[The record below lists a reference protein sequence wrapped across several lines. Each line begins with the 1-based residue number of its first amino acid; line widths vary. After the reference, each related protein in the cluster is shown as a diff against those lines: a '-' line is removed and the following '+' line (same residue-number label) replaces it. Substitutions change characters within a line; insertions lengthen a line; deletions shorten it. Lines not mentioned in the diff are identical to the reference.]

1 MEFNDLRKGLMEE
14 AKASPKLLSDLAGL
28 ENYIA
33 ESYNNRSFIE
43 LLQNADDAGSK
54 RFKILKKDNFLFVA
68 NDGRAFN
75 DQDLESLCRSA
86 SSNKVRGESI
96 GYRGIGFK
104 SVVGFANEIHILS
117 GDFEIT
123 FSKKRT
129 EADIPQASQ
138 VPLIRIPHEMS
149 EFDKNQFKSIINQ
162 FRQAGYST
170 IFIFSGVT
178 ANEIELE
185 FESFDTSSLL
195 FLRNICETDL
205 NTGIQNNTKIKKIK
219 LDEKTSR
226 VTVSSNENEKNWL
239 IIKDNEVSLA
249 FLELGG
255 DVKKMDEFDS
265 LVYSFLPTEDKTG
278 IGLLINGDFSTDP
291 SRKHLIFDTKTL
303 SSLKSCSNQILRLF
317 EEHIKQNVNSKIGIV
332 NAIIPFTDPRMLQ
345 FKKTSFE
352 KNLIEALKAADQ
364 NTFDSYSICPS
375 WLNIKDFTLLSQDF
389 NNQINSKCYDLE
401 GFTAFVK
408 FLGAKEAT
416 LHSLIEK
423 INQVEIS
430 TLGCVQISVQLF
442 KGVLSKNQEFETWL
456 PMLKILKSDSKRISL
471 NELRD
476 GGNPIDDSFIL
487 LLVENGLT
495 EFDVKQVFRKYLG
508 EEIVKKI
515 FEENSKE
522 IDLNQER
529 NESYLSNEWFNL
541 EDPKSFPATRSNFR
555 KWRSAEENTLE
566 ILNSNGFRLSDVTKQ
581 NVGYDLE
588 GFGPDGHEIQIEV
601 KSINRIGDKFKLT
614 NNEVAVAQEKK
625 DSYIIAIVRQLDDF
639 IEIALISN
647 PVKNLILNRQCVQWI
662 WECSSY
668 EYEPKRFRI

>member
-1 MEFNDLRKGLMEE
+1 MIFQEIRKDLLDE
-14 AKASPKLLSDLAGL
+14 AIASPNLLSDLAGL

-75 DQDLESLCRSA
+75 EKDLESLCRSA

-117 GDFEIT
+117 GGFEIT

-129 EADIPQASQ
+129 EEDIPQASQ
-138 VPLIRIPHEMS
+138 VPLIRIPHHMS
-149 EFDKNQFKSIINQ
+149 EIVKSQFEPLINQFK
-162 FRQAGYST
+162 QAGYST

-205 NTGIQNNTKIKKIK
+205 NIGNQNKTKIEKFK
-219 LDEKTSR
+219 LDGKTSR
-226 VTVSSNENEKNWL
+226 VTITSNEKEKNWL
-239 IIKDNEVSLA
+239 IINDNETSLA
-249 FLELGG
+249 FLEDGG
-255 DVKKMDEFDS
+255 DVKKMDEVDS
-265 LVYSFLPTEDKTG
+265 VVYSFLPTEDKTG
-278 IGLLINGDFSTDP
+278 MGLLINGDFSTDP
-291 SRKHLIFDTKTL
+291 SRKHIIFDAKTL
-303 SSLKSCSNQILRLF
+303 SSIKSCSKHIFKLF
-317 EEHIKQNVNSKIGIV
+317 EENIKQNEYSKIGIV
-332 NAIIPFTDPRMLQ
+332 NALIPFTDPRMLQ

-352 KNLIEALKAADQ
+352 KNLIEGLKTADQ
-364 NTFDSYSICPS
+364 KSFDSYSICPS
-375 WLNIKDFTLLSQDF
+375 WLNLKDFSLLSQDLK
-389 NNQINSKCYDLE
+389 NRINPKCFDLE
-401 GFTAFVK
+401 GFTSFVK

-416 LHSLIEK
+416 LHSFIEK

-442 KGVLSKNQEFETWL
+442 KGVISKNQEFETWL
-456 PMLKILKSDSKRISL
+456 TKLKILKVDDKRISL
-471 NELRD
+471 DQIRNE
-476 GGNPIDDSFIL
+476 GKPIDSSFISL
-487 LLVENGLT
+487 LIENGLT
-495 EFDVKQVFRKYLG
+495 EFDIKQIFKKYLT
-508 EEIVKKI
+508 
-515 FEENSKE
+515 EENVAKMFENNSKQRE
-522 IDLNQER
+522 FLENGI
-529 NESYLSNEWFNL
+529 ESSQSKQWFNL
-541 EDPKSFPATRSNFR
+541 DEPKSFPATRSNFR

-566 ILNSNGFRLSDVTKQ
+566 ILNSNGFNLSDVSKQ

-588 GFGPDGHEIQIEV
+588 GFGPDGSELQIEV
-601 KSINRIGDKFKLT
+601 KSINQIGDKFKLT

-625 DSYIIAIVRQLDDF
+625 GSYIIAIVRQLDDF
-639 IEIALISN
+639 IEIALISD
-647 PVKNLILNRQCVQWI
+647 PVKNLVLNRQCVQWI

-668 EYEPKRFRI
+668 EYKPNRFKI